1 MIGADSMQV
10 EPHPPGWRTAQLC
23 SMPGAVPQEAV
34 NEPVADQHSGI
45 LVCHLRD
52 GDRVF
57 ETHWTIGRGNEGMA
71 PSYGP
76 LDLTVYGR
84 QEFWEDSPKGW
95 PQRWDSRGGQFRL
108 VGRPTAQWSRTK
120 AGRHDDLGTAPGEQP
135 ERHSH

>member
-57 ETHWTIGRGNEGMA
+57 ETHWTIGRGNEVMA
-71 PSYGP
+71 AGATLS
-76 LDLTVYGR
+76 LSR
-84 QEFWEDSPKGW
+84 QGAA
-95 PQRWDSRGGQFRL
+95 QGV
-108 VGRPTAQWSRTK
+108 VGR
-120 AGRHDDLGTAPGEQP
+120 GDGIG
-135 ERHSH
+135 